1 MRYILPMALSFR
13 FVTVDN
19 GRDRREES
27 SQMCWMKTAF
37 RDFGLRAQSGNAESE
52 REGPLCMTAGMRD
65 NEMTNVM
72 NYNGRNL
79 VRLTAAPASRPEDGL
94 SRQVL
99 AWSEQ
104 MMLVRHV
111 MRAGWSGLRHSH
123 PHEQLVYIVRGHLRI
138 TSGDAVFEAVSGD
151 SFVVPGGVE
160 HQASALE
167 ESEVLDIFSPFREDY
182 ASLET

>member
-27 SQMCWMKTAF
+27 SQMSDEDGVSRF
-37 RDFGLRAQSGNAESE
+37 RLLGQSGDAESE
-52 REGPLCMTAGMRD
+52 REGLLCMTAGMRD

-104 MMLVRHV
+104 MMLVRHL
-111 MRAGWSGLRHSH
+111 MRAGWNGLRHSH